1 MFYNRIEFD
10 IFILLSSLVL
20 VAEFLIV
27 TYPAFLRGR
36 VQFLNALMSCG
47 LLVITTLFL
56 VGALPAVYETVNWIN
71 IKIGIKHNIDNS
83 IVDQTS
89 YIISLV
95 LIFLIEVFIFSI
107 DIVNVLIANKRDK
120 LERRKK

>member
-10 IFILLSSLVL
+10 MFILLSSLLL

-36 VQFLNALMSCG
+36 SQFFNALMSCG
-47 LLVITTLFL
+47 LLIMTIIFL
-56 VGALPAVYETVNWIN
+56 IGGLPAIYETVCWIN
-71 IKIGIKHNIDNS
+71 IKLGIRHNISDD
-83 IVDQTS
+83 IIDQTS
-89 YIISLV
+89 YIISLI

-107 DIVNVLIANKRDK
+107 DIKNVIITNKLEK